1 MLGEFPREKRGG
13 NDSGDNLSIKSQ
25 HTSSWD
31 GKEHHEEFN
40 DTMKKNINHCMT
52 AHASLKNCD
61 FSYMLDNFFL
71 SIFYDCKRPIYLSTN
86 MIITKEVTWK
96 YKNTAKQA

>member
-1 MLGEFPREKRGG
+1 M
-13 NDSGDNLSIKSQ
+13 
-25 HTSSWD
+25 
-31 GKEHHEEFN
+31 
-40 DTMKKNINHCMT
+40 M

-61 FSYMLDNFFL
+61 FSYMVDIFFL

-96 YKNTAKQA
+96 YKNTAKASLN